1 MGISN
6 PLIPGSMRDQREMT
20 TDRGDLTFSQ
30 RHGYEALP
38 QPMRLEEIS
47 DALRREIWNAVRTLL
62 LSYRKGFS
70 VDSYYFHANGQK
82 FIERAFGKFQKRS
95 EDEVSTIYGRVM
107 NICKNVVTTHQF
119 NLVLDF
125 LEIMID
131 EQKGSR
137 EFGDRIKELFES
149 HGAAYRLEISAF
161 DCQFIPCASKEQGD
175 AVQQAF
181 ETLRE
186 GGMEGATTH
195 LRDAAGHINA
205 GQFADSISDSIHA
218 VESAARVLDP
228 KASKT
233 LTPALN
239 SLEKAGVLKHR
250 ALKEAFA
257 KLYGYTSDEQGIR
270 HALLDQNAADVGLE
284 EALFMFG
291 ACASFA
297 AYLTEKHRQVKIV
310 ES

>member
-1 MGISN
+1 
-6 PLIPGSMRDQREMT
+6 MT
-20 TDRGDLTFSQ
+20 TDRGDLSFSQ
-30 RHGYEALP
+30 RYGYEDLP
-38 QPMRLEEIS
+38 SPMRLEDIS
-47 DALRREIWNAVRTLL
+47 DDLRREIWNAVRTLL
-62 LSYRKGFS
+62 FKYRTL
-70 VDSYYFHANGQK
+70 VAYDSYFFKDRG
-82 FIERAFGKFQKRS
+82 ERFVERVLGKFQRS
-95 EDEVSTIYGRVM
+95 PEGHIRTDYQEVM
-107 NICKNVVTTHQF
+107 NYCETVVMTDDF
-119 NLVLDF
+119 NKVLDF

-137 EFGDRIKELFES
+137 EFGDSIKELFES

-161 DCQFIPCASKEQGD
+161 DCQFVPCASKEQGD

-205 GQFADSISDSIHA
+205 SQFADSISDSIHA

-297 AYLTEKHRQVKIV
+297 AYLTAKHRQVKIV